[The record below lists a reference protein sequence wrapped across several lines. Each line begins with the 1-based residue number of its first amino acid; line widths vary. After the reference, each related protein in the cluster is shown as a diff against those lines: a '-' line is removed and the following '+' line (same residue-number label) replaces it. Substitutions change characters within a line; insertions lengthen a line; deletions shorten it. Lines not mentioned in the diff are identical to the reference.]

1 MSPALSCAAS
11 PRLMSSRGRSRGRA
25 RRVTLS
31 TEFEQAAELGR
42 SQAYRSE
49 SPWEG
54 RLRFTTAGQ
63 AQGPTQKA
71 AARRKRSWSPV
82 TRSLRPKVEGRKTE
96 IKEEGRDRWKPRQ
109 VEERQARIKRGTAK
123 ADTKRRERRVPHRR
137 EQAAGLRPEVALVQC
152 TKQSLTAGTSRV
164 ETQTRVTARRASSF
178 VEIEEEVDIEEE
190 VEIAQEPRG
199 LEGLDDEI
207 PDMAEGELGPY
218 AVVEEAQNG
227 GWDGQGEKAK
237 EDGNKRRSSN
247 TAVRYGQKPEMSPK
261 TPGSSRGGQ
270 QTDNLK
276 DNGEKGKES
285 GHKEDVG
292 VRSPE
297 TVVKQPVGSR
307 SIVESPG
314 GKGADAAAAI
324 TSPSSLKALKATFE
338 MGVQAE
344 LQARRAETA
353 RQIEED
359 KERMMAHEVNSR
371 LESPHGQ
378 LRSLCG
384 SLERCL
390 SNDGLSSK
398 V

>member
-1 MSPALSCAAS
+1 VR
-11 PRLMSSRGRSRGRA
+11 RL
-25 RRVTLS
+25 V
-31 TEFEQAAELGR
+31 
-42 SQAYRSE
+42 
-49 SPWEG
+49 
-54 RLRFTTAGQ
+54 
-63 AQGPTQKA
+63 
-71 AARRKRSWSPV
+71 
-82 TRSLRPKVEGRKTE
+82 RPKVRGRKIE
-96 IKEEGRDRWKPRQ
+96 IKEEGRDRRKPRQ

-123 ADTKRRERRVPHRR
+123 ADTRRKEGRVFHRR
-137 EQAAGLRPEVALVQC
+137 EQAAGLRPDVALVQC
-152 TKQSLTAGTSRV
+152 TRQSLTSRV
-164 ETQTRVTARRASSF
+164 ETQTRVTARRAGSF
-178 VEIEEEVDIEEE
+178 VEIEGE
-190 VEIAQEPRG
+190 VEIAQD
-199 LEGLDDEI
+199 LDDGL

-237 EDGNKRRSSN
+237 EGGNKRRSSN

-285 GHKEDVG
+285 GHKEDLG

-314 GKGADAAAAI
+314 GKGADAAAAMV
-324 TSPSSLKALKATFE
+324 SPSSLKALKATFE

-371 LESPHGQ
+371 LEPPHDQ
-378 LRSLCG
+378 LRRLVARLNGDSPTTACLRRCRPTFLPRFSAWKSVGPKLCG
-384 SLERCL
+384 RRQKTNSY
-390 SNDGLSSK
+390 
-398 V
+398 